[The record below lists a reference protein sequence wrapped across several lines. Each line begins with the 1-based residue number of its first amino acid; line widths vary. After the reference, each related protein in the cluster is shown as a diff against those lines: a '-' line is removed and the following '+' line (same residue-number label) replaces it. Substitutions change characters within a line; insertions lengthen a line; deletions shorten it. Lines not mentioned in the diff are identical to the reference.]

1 MSVPS
6 DVYFEKSWDDH
17 DWVSADKVGSIWE
30 YIVIAV
36 YVISET
42 DITCN
47 KQQKLH
53 FNWNMITLTGFS
65 L

>member
-1 MSVPS
+1 MSYHC
-6 DVYFEKSWDDH
+6 DEYFEKSWDDH
-17 DWVSADKVGSIWE
+17 DWVSANKVGSIWE

-36 YVISET
+36 SVVSET
-42 DITCN
+42 DIKCN